1 MIIKAEDTSIVE
13 RRTLVNR
20 SCRSVL
26 ALLKGFFMSLALNI
40 GNPVG
45 STGLFPFL
53 HVMAVGKAP
62 DVVVLSTNYL
72 GVLIIPPIST
82 NTTVNAHIV
91 NNDIA
96 IVFSTIDFDCII

>member
-1 MIIKAEDTSIVE
+1 
-13 RRTLVNR
+13 
-20 SCRSVL
+20 
-26 ALLKGFFMSLALNI
+26 MSLALNI

-53 HVMAVGKAP
+53 DVMTVGKAP

-72 GVLIIPPIST
+72 GVFVIPTIST
-82 NTTVNAHIV
+82 NTAVHAHII